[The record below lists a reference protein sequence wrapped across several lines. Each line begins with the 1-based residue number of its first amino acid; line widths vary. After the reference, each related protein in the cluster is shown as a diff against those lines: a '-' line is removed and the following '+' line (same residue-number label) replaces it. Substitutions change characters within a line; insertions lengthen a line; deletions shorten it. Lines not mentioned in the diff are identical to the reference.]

1 MHTKCPRCNEPGDA
15 EVLGLLPAIPV
26 EGKGLKALDG
36 HSQDGEEAGK
46 FDQTSNLLLC
56 SYQERSLI
64 IAITLW

>member
-26 EGKGLKALDG
+26 ERKGLKALDG
-36 HSQDGEEAGK
+36 HSQDGEEAGE
-46 FDQTSNLLLC
+46 FDQTLNLLR
-56 SYQERSLI
+56 SYQGRSLI

>member
-1 MHTKCPRCNEPGDA
+1 MHTKCPRCDEPGDA

-26 EGKGLKALDG
+26 QGEGLKALDG

-46 FDQTSNLLLC
+46 LDQTSNLC
-56 SYQERSLI
+56 SYQGRSLA